1 MFGQQ
6 SPGKSASI
14 SVYLRFSTES
24 FRLRLPVRSFPTLN
38 TEPPAQFRA
47 GMAVLVG
54 RTNAGKS
61 TLLNALVGRKVSIVT
76 PKPQTTRDPIHG
88 VVNRPEGQIV
98 FVDTPGFFKTHKSR
112 LVDTLH
118 QRARKALEGIDVV
131 IHLADPTRSPG
142 EEDDMVS
149 GLLARV
155 RQPRILCLGKADL
168 PERTH
173 RDHWLARA
181 ADYVAV
187 VDASG
192 VTQQGHEELIG
203 AILRYVPV
211 GEPLYPPGD
220 VSNASREFRIREL
233 VREQVYLQ
241 MGDEI
246 PYRTV
251 VEVDR
256 VHERQDKQGQP
267 LLAVDATIVVAN
279 DRYKAM
285 LIGAGGQR
293 IKKLGMSA
301 RVELEREFGRKV
313 FLDLEILVDRKLAD

>member
-1 MFGQQ
+1 
-6 SPGKSASI
+6 
-14 SVYLRFSTES
+14 LTTEVPAN
-24 FRLRLPVRSFPTLN
+24 FRTGL
-38 TEPPAQFRA
+38 
-47 GMAVLVG
+47 AVLVG

-88 VVNRPEGQIV
+88 VVHRPDGQVV
-98 FVDTPGFFKTHKSR
+98 FVDTPGFFKTHQSR

-168 PERTH
+168 PDRPY

-181 ADYVAV
+181 SDYVAV

-192 VTQQGHEELIG
+192 VGRQGQDELIN
-203 AILRYVPV
+203 AILRHLPI
-211 GEPLYPPGD
+211 GEPLYPVGD
-220 VSNASREFRIREL
+220 VTNASREFRIREMI
-233 VREQVYLQ
+233 REQVYLQ

-246 PYRTV
+246 PYRTT
-251 VEVDR
+251 VELDR
-256 VHERQDKQGQP
+256 VQERKDKEGQP
-267 LLAVDATIVVAN
+267 LLAVAATIVVAN

-285 LIGAGGQR
+285 LIGAGGRR
-293 IKKLGMSA
+293 IKGLGVAA
-301 RVELEREFGRKV
+301 REELQREFGQKV
-313 FLDLEILVDRKLAD
+313 FLDLEVLVDRKLAD